1 MRWLIRLLQQHRLL
15 LQNHLQRQTNL
26 SVPHSKK
33 AILRLVRP
41 TTAASHVEISTLLQ
55 LNDQTL
61 EKAEKRNT
69 KKQLRVEPAL
79 DFLNSQLDIGR
90 QNLFA

>member
-15 LQNHLQRQTNL
+15 LQNRPQRQTNL

-33 AILRLVRP
+33 EILRLVRP
-41 TTAASHVEISTLLQ
+41 TTATSHVEISTLLQ
-55 LNDQTL
+55 LNGQTL

-69 KKQLRVEPAL
+69 KK
-79 DFLNSQLDIGR
+79 
-90 QNLFA
+90 